1 SHNGRG
7 HGNSNRQRSLLLEL
21 AHAARSTLPAG
32 SQEKREFLKR
42 RFPQLQDRNFASSR
56 DLSFEEHILRETEGR
71 APAANDGGQAL
82 SVEAHARTYFFED
95 KSYVVAG
102 GLGGFGLEL
111 ADWMVARGCRRLLL
125 TARSGVRTGYQRL
138 CLHRWRLAGAKVAVS
153 RADMATEEGARAL
166 LREAAALGPVGG
178 IFNLALVGVARL
190 RRKRRTLFEMW
201 CHLVARKAVSLF
213 RKLMAVAKLYLVEHR
228 HFRVSV
234 ADENWFFDRG
244 TFSEWRVPSGVSPAN
259 YK

>member
-1 SHNGRG
+1 IHT
-7 HGNSNRQRSLLLEL
+7 
-21 AHAARSTLPAG
+21 AHAVRSALPAG
-32 SQEKREFLKR
+32 SQEKRKFLKR

-56 DLSFEEHILRETEGR
+56 DLSFIEQILRETEGR
-71 APAANDGGQAL
+71 GEVATAPL
-82 SVEAHARTYFFED
+82 SVEAHTRTYFFED

-138 CLHRWRLAGAKVAVS
+138 CLHRWRLAGANVAVS
-153 RADMATEEGARAL
+153 RADAATEEGARAL
-166 LREAAALGPVGG
+166 LRETDALGPVGG
-178 IFNLALVGVARL
+178 IFNLALVGGAW
-190 RRKRRTLFEMW
+190 RRRTRRTLFEIR

-213 RKLMAVAKLYLVEHR
+213 GKLKAVANLYFVGHR

-234 ADENWFFDRG
+234 TDENWCFDRG
-244 TFSEWRVPSGVSPAN
+244 TFFRLMSDYGVSSAN
-259 YK
+259 